1 MNHAVQ
7 PDTETANA
15 AGRHEPPAAD
25 DTYRF
30 AVSNETL
37 EFRPLTITDP
47 LPLGRQL
54 LERAGHRPPD
64 DYSLFAIL
72 PAGDF
77 EDVRL
82 DETFDLRG
90 KGVERFVAFKS
101 DRVFR
106 FTLDGRSISWGV
118 QKISGAMLYKL
129 ANVTYDQAIF
139 LDTRGGK
146 DRVIE
151 PGDVVDLA
159 DAGVER
165 FVTGPRPVP
174 TFHIFVN
181 GRPREVAGST
191 VTFEQI
197 VQLAFPGEHDPNVEF
212 SMSYSHAASTPPVG
226 ELGRGGSV
234 QIKNGTRFN
243 VTRTVQS

>member
-1 MNHAVQ
+1 MGNALQ
-7 PDTETANA
+7 SNTKGPEATGRPERSAANDSF
-15 AGRHEPPAAD
+15 RL
-25 DTYRF
+25 

-37 EFRPLTITDP
+37 NFRPLTIADP
-47 LPLGRQL
+47 VPLGRQIL
-54 LERAGHRPPD
+54 AVAGYGPPD
-64 DYSLFAIL
+64 DFSLFAIL

-106 FTLDGRSISWGV
+106 LTLDGHAINWGV
-118 QKISGAMLYKL
+118 QNMPGAVLYSL
-129 ANVTYDQAIF
+129 ANVGAGQAVF
-139 LDTRGGK
+139 FDARGGQ
-146 DRVIE
+146 DRLIE

-159 DAGVER
+159 APGVEH

-174 TFHIFVN
+174 TFEIFVN
-181 GRPREVAGST
+181 GRPRTVTGNT

-212 SMSYSHAASTPPVG
+212 SMSYSHAAATPPVG

>member
-1 MNHAVQ
+1 MNHALQ
-7 PDTETANA
+7 PDTENANA
-15 AGRHEPPAAD
+15 AGRHEPPAAND
-25 DTYRF
+25 SYPF
-30 AVSNETL
+30 AVGDESLN
-37 EFRPLTITDP
+37 FRPLTLADP

-72 PAGDF
+72 PTGDF

-90 KGVERFVAFKS
+90 KGAERFVAFKS
-101 DRVFR
+101 DRVYR
-106 FTLDGRSISWGV
+106 FTLDGHSISWGV
-118 QKISGAMLYKL
+118 QKISGAVLYKL
-129 ANVTYDQAIF
+129 TNVADDRALF
-139 LDTRGGK
+139 LDTRGGQ

-159 DAGVER
+159 DGGVER

-174 TFHIFVN
+174 TFHIFIN
-181 GRPREVAGST
+181 GRPRTVTGNT

-197 VQLAFPGEHDPNVEF
+197 VQLAFPGQHDPNVEF